1 MIKNT
6 RITAG
11 GWVVSILLL
20 TIPVLAQE
28 QDLELKRVTEMAR
41 TAWAEI
47 DRFAQAGGKEGT
59 ENYPGR
65 KWGPLLWKYRE
76 EHPGTAAATKATGE
90 AIHLMYHSGPLEEV
104 TAKVET
110 LSPRDRAW
118 ERVIDVV
125 LEAAQSK
132 RDYSYL
138 IKKAQFVLADA
149 RDNDVRGRVHFALGL
164 SCWKTGD
171 LERAKSAFQAVIA
184 EIPKSPRA
192 KEAKGNIF
200 EISYLN
206 AGQLAPSFSARTI
219 DGREI
224 SLGDFNGRTVLL
236 VYWATW

>member
-1 MIKNT
+1 MKNK
-6 RITAG
+6 RIPAG
-11 GWVVSILLL
+11 GWLVLMLLM
-20 TIPVLAQE
+20 TIPVLAAQE

-41 TAWAEI
+41 TAWAEV
-47 DRFAQAGGKEGT
+47 DRFVQAGGKEGT

-65 KWGPLLWKYRE
+65 KWGPLLWQYRE
-76 EHPGTAAATKATGE
+76 EHLGTMAATKATGE
-90 AIHLMYHSGPLEEV
+90 AIHLMYHAGQPEEF

-110 LSPRDRAW
+110 LGAGDRAW

-125 LEAAQSK
+125 LESAQSK

-164 SCWKTGD
+164 SCWKTGN

-184 EIPKSPRA
+184 EIRNSPRA

-219 DGREI
+219 DGRDI